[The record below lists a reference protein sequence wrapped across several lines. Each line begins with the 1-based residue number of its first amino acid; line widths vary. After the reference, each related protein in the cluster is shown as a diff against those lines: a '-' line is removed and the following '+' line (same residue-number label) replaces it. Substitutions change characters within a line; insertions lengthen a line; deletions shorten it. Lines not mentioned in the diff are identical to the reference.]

1 MPNLLSIQVGQ
12 PRMLEAVAGDTSQKP
27 WTTSFFKQ
35 PVSGPV
41 RVGKLGLEGDAVADT
56 QVHGGADKA
65 VCVYSA
71 DRWPYWRERLKHL
84 LESNG
89 EEFGPAAFGENFS
102 VAGLDEESV
111 CIGDRWRIGDAEF
124 EVSQPRQPCWKL
136 ARRWRIMKL
145 TLWTQ
150 ETGYTGWYVR
160 VTKEGTV
167 TAGDAIELIERPLP
181 RWTIDRANSVMY
193 ELRDDRDANA
203 ELAALGPLSESWK
216 RQLMKRIS

>member
-1 MPNLLSIQVGQ
+1 MPSLLSIQVGL
-12 PRMLEAVAGDTSQKP
+12 PRTVEPVDGDTSQKP
-27 WTTSFFKQ
+27 WTTSFFKR
-35 PVSGPV
+35 PVSGPA
-41 RVGKLGLEGDAVADT
+41 RVGKLGIEGDAVADT

-71 DRWPYWRERLKHL
+71 DRWPYWRERLGL
-84 LESNG
+84 SD
-89 EEFGPAAFGENFS
+89 EFGPAAFGENFS
-102 VAGLDEESV
+102 VEGLDEETV
-111 CIGDRWRIGDAEF
+111 CLGDRWRIGDAEL

-136 ARRWRIMKL
+136 ARRWRVTKL
-145 TLWTQ
+145 ALWTQ

-160 VTKEGTV
+160 VTREGTV
-167 TAGDAIELIERPLP
+167 TAGNKIELLDRPLP

-216 RQLMKRIS
+216 RQLLRRIS

>member
-1 MPNLLSIQVGQ
+1 MATLHSIQIGH
-12 PRMLEAVAGDTSQKP
+12 PRDYEPVAGDKSNKP
-27 WTTSFFKQ
+27 WTTAFYKQ

-56 QVHGGADKA
+56 RVHGGADKA

-71 DRWPYWRERLKHL
+71 DRWPYWRERLAPL
-84 LESNG
+84 LENS
-89 EEFGPAAFGENFS
+89 EAFGPAAFGENFS

-111 CIGDRWRIGDAEF
+111 CIGDRWRIGDAEL

-136 ARRWRIMKL
+136 ARRWRITKL
-145 TLWTQ
+145 TLWAQ

-167 TAGDAIELIERPLP
+167 TAGDEIELIERPLP

-203 ELAALGPLSESWK
+203 ALAALGPLSESWK
-216 RQLMKRIS
+216 RQLLKRV